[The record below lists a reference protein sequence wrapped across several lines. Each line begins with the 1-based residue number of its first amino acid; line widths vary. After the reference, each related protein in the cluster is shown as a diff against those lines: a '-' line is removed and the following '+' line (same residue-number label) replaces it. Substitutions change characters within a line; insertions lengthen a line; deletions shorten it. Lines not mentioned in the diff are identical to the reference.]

1 MNEIKNSAL
10 TEYRRWLEKTTDN
23 QEIQKELLEIKDNED
38 EIIDSFYKDLHFGT
52 SGIRGILGAGTNRIN
67 EYVVRRATQG
77 LSDYLNKAY
86 ENPSVVISYDSRKKS
101 YEFAQ
106 ETAKVLSG
114 NGIRAYIFSHLT
126 PVSFLSYATR
136 YLNCTM
142 GIMITASH
150 NPKIFNGYKVYNSEG
165 YQIVGKEPDMIL
177 EEINKLDFFEGI
189 KSDTSLVEVLD
200 DSLEDLFIDEIA
212 SFSLLRDE
220 PEILQNLSVV
230 YTPLNGAGNTFVR
243 RVFEKVGIHQV
254 TVVPEQE
261 FPDENFTTCPY
272 PNPEKIAAFYEGG
285 KIMKRKGADI
295 VIATDPDS
303 DRVGAIVSNGEM
315 NVLMTGNQL
324 AILMLDYLCTKKPPK
339 EGQFIMKSIVST
351 PFVEKMAKKYGL
363 HVDNT
368 LTGFKYIGE
377 KITELTNAE
386 KNDDYYFGFEESNS
400 FLVNPFIRDK
410 DGVSGALIIAE
421 MAAWNKANGKNPVTR
436 LEELYE
442 EFGVCRDKTE
452 NITFEGVQ
460 GSIQMEKLMEYFRN
474 NLKKGDRIGK
484 SQIIDS
490 RDYTG
495 DTGLPKS
502 NVLEYTFDD
511 GTKFLMRPSGTEPK
525 MKVYFFESDEADS
538 IRQEVVNI
546 IETFKI

>member
-52 SGIRGILGAGTNRIN
+52 SGIRGILDAGTNRIN

-189 KSDTSLVEVLD
+189 KSDTSLIEVLD

-285 KIMKRKGADI
+285 KIMKRKDADI

-351 PFVEKMAKKYGL
+351 PFVERMAKKYGL
-363 HVDNT
+363 RVDNT

-377 KITELTNAE
+377 KITELTKAD

-400 FLVNPFIRDK
+400 FLVNSFIRDK

-452 NITFEGVQ
+452 NITFEGVE
-460 GSIQMEKLMEYFRN
+460 GSIKMEKIMEYFRN

-490 RDYTG
+490 KDYTG